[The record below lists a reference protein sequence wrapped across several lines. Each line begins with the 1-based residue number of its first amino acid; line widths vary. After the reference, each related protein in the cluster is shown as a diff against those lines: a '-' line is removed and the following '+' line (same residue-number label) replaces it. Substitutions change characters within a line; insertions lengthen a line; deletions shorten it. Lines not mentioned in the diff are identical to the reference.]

1 MNHAPTT
8 GGSVVARALPASA
21 RTQRRSIPEAVE
33 AAVDR
38 RLPLVFPAPAV
49 IAMVAIVALP
59 VLYIAWLSLYDWSLT
74 SARPMRFVGL
84 DNYVELLTRDRRFHN
99 SVWVTAVFT
108 VVSVALQ
115 MVLGMGIALLLNR
128 NFRGKTVARTAILL
142 PMIATPAA
150 MALVWRVM
158 FNPQLGIINEL
169 MRQVGHPGLLW
180 VAHPS
185 TALASLIATE
195 VLRETP
201 MTVIILLAGLQS
213 LPQEPYEAARI
224 DGASRWQAF
233 RHITLPLLK
242 TSIMVALIFRAIF
255 TLKVFDVIYVI
266 TQGGPAGS
274 TENFP
279 VFAYLQA
286 FAYWRMGYAA
296 ATAMLFFLLVLAV
309 VLPMIAWRRKSW
321 EY

>member
-1 MNHAPTT
+1 M
-8 GGSVVARALPASA
+8 ARALPRSA
-21 RTQRRSIPEAVE
+21 GPARRSALDAVE
-33 AAVDR
+33 AFVER
-38 RLPLVFPAPAV
+38 RLALLFPAPAV
-49 IAMVAIVALP
+49 VAMLAIVAAP

-84 DNYVELLTRDRRFHN
+84 DNYVELLARDGRFRN

-108 VVSVALQ
+108 VISVALQ
-115 MVLGMGIALLLNR
+115 MALGMGIALLLNR

-158 FNPQLGIINEL
+158 FNPQLGVLNEL
-169 MRQVGHPGLLW
+169 MRIIGHPGFLW

-213 LPQEPYEAARI
+213 LPLEPYEAARI

-233 RHITLPLLK
+233 RHITLPLLRS
-242 TSIMVALIFRAIF
+242 SIMVALIFRAIF

-279 VFAYLQA
+279 IFAYLQA
-286 FAYWRMGYAA
+286 FSYWRMGYAA

-309 VLPMIAWRRKSW
+309 VVPMIAWRRKSW

>member
-1 MNHAPTT
+1 ME
-8 GGSVVARALPASA
+8 RALPQVAERRAS
-21 RTQRRSIPEAVE
+21 PGEAIE
-33 AAVDR
+33 AFLDR
-38 RLPLVFPAPAV
+38 HMAILFPLPAV
-49 IAMVAIVALP
+49 AAMAAIIALP
-59 VLYIAWLSLYDWSLT
+59 MAWLFWLSLHDWTLT
-74 SARPMRFVGL
+74 RPGPMVWVGL
-84 DNYVELLTRDRRFHN
+84 SNYEQLFRDARFL
-99 SVWVTAVFT
+99 SGVRVTAIFT
-108 VVSVALQ
+108 VVSVVLQ
-115 MVLGMGIALLLNR
+115 MLIGLGLALMLNRTFRGMGL
-128 NFRGKTVARTAILL
+128 ARTAILL

-169 MRQVGHPGLLW
+169 MRMVGHPGLLW

-242 TSIMVALIFRAIF
+242 TSIMVSLLFRAIF

>member
-1 MNHAPTT
+1 M
-8 GGSVVARALPASA
+8 ARALPRSA
-21 RTQRRSIPEAVE
+21 GPARRSALDAVE
-33 AAVDR
+33 AFVER
-38 RLPLVFPAPAV
+38 RLALLFPAPAV
-49 IAMVAIVALP
+49 VAMLAIVAAP

-84 DNYVELLTRDRRFHN
+84 DNYVELLTRDGRFRN
-99 SVWVTAVFT
+99 SVWVTGVFT
-108 VVSVALQ
+108 VISVALQ
-115 MVLGMGIALLLNR
+115 MALGMGIALLLNR
-128 NFRGKTVARTAILL
+128 NFRGKTVARTAIML

-158 FNPQLGIINEL
+158 FNPQLGVLNEL
-169 MRQVGHPGLLW
+169 MRIVGHPGFLW

-213 LPQEPYEAARI
+213 LPLEPYEAARI

-233 RHITLPLLK
+233 RHITLPLLRS
-242 TSIMVALIFRAIF
+242 SIMVALIFRAIF

-279 VFAYLQA
+279 IFAYLQA
-286 FAYWRMGYAA
+286 FSYWRMGYAA

-309 VLPMIAWRRKSW
+309 VLPMIAWRRKAW